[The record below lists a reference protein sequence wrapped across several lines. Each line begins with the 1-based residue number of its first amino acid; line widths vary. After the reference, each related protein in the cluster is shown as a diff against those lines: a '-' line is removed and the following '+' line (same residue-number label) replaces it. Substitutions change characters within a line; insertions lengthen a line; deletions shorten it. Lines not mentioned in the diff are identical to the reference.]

1 MNLIELHDAL
11 DVIAGVEP
19 MASDRGLAEVRASVK
34 RRRRTVIAAFVA
46 ALALLVFAGGL
57 VMGSGGSSESVSS
70 APRMS
75 EQANGRRAAV
85 FLPDGSVGW
94 VDQGLLFARPESAPG
109 QSSTALDAYHRLALP
124 VTKSRS
130 AGSRVVGVYFR
141 GFGFVPL
148 TTTKSPGYS
157 VNGALS
163 RGTCPAQTLLTLVGG
178 SYVCTAIASD
188 APPLGTPAPTGTAA
202 QGTNAACTEEPAK
215 ADASQV
221 FSGPGVGVGDST
233 GRVRGTIPT
242 EAYLNAFKVDAAQ
255 RETTKV
261 DVVDCNGKLTG
272 YWYPIVGFVELDVAN
287 APGFD
292 VRAYAAEQ
300 ELARWNALTE
310 AQRQSLE
317 QQGFR
322 APGT

>member
-1 MNLIELHDAL
+1 MNVIELHDAL
-11 DVIAGVEP
+11 DVIAGAEP
-19 MASDRGLAEVRASVK
+19 MASELGLAEVRASVR

-46 ALALLVFAGGL
+46 TLALLVLAGGF
-57 VMGSGGSSESVSS
+57 VVRSGGSTESVSS
-70 APRMS
+70 VSRVS

-94 VDQGLLFARPESAPG
+94 VDQGLLVARPESTPG

-130 AGSRVVGVYFR
+130 ARSRVVGDYFR

-148 TTTKSPGYS
+148 ATTKSPGYS
-157 VNGALS
+157 VEGALS
-163 RGTCPAQTLLTLVGG
+163 RGTCPMQTLLTIVGG

-188 APPLGTPAPTGTAA
+188 APPLGTPAPTGTAP
-202 QGTNAACTEEPAK
+202 QGSNAASSEEPPT
-215 ADASQV
+215 ADPAQV
-221 FSGPGVGVGDST
+221 FSGPRVGVGDST

-242 EAYLNAFKVDAAQ
+242 EAYLNASKADAAE
-255 RETTKV
+255 RETTSV
-261 DVVDCNGKLTG
+261 DVVDTNGKLTG